1 MEKEIWNEKELLQ
14 LRATVLKAEEER
26 ITGQTTWSIEE
37 VRDMLHNPQI
47 LGGQIIPDYL

>member
-1 MEKEIWNEKELLQ
+1 MEKVIWNEKELLQ
-14 LRATVLKAEEER
+14 LRENVLKAEEW